1 MEEEIRKLDQSE
13 EGQEVKGIL
22 ETLKGTL
29 QTESKRALTPELS
42 ASLDIPPVVINPTQT
57 ARPLSES
64 LLGGSS
70 ANEDI
75 ARSLNRI
82 A

>member
-1 MEEEIRKLDQSE
+1 VIDN
-13 EGQEVKGIL
+13 
-22 ETLKGTL
+22 LKGTF
-29 QTESKRALTPELS
+29 QTESKRALTPQLS